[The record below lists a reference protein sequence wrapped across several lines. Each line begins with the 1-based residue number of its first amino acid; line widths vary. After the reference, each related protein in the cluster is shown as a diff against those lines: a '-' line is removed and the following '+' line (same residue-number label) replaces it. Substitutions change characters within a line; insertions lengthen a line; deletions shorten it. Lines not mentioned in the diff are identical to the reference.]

1 VIDTNRLEEVLEEII
16 SRWGVPGLGVGI
28 VQDGE
33 IVYTRYFGVQ
43 SLDTQAPVTEDS
55 IFCIASIT
63 KIFVACAVMQLVER
77 GVIELDAPVAQYL
90 PYFRLDDPRYKE
102 MTIRQMLSHTSGM
115 PDMEESEYDELVAHP
130 EVDEGAPE
138 RYVRSLSH
146 LKPIASPGER
156 FFYSNIAYNVLGDL
170 IAKVSGQTFED
181 YLCEHI
187 LRPAG
192 MPTSAL
198 SHLDVPQ
205 DRLAMPHLRTPKMIV
220 NPSYPYHRA
229 DAPASF
235 LHTTV
240 EEMCHWAI
248 TCLNRGFYQAQPI
261 LSPASFD
268 LMWTPVVDRGSPPL
282 YESHGLGWV
291 LGHYEGLKTAGHGGG
306 GFGWTDFF
314 LLLPEINGAFVI
326 LINEESSARAR
337 FIRSVLNALLG
348 QQPEVG
354 AVSWMIPIGQALQEG
369 GIQAAYTRYTE
380 IKENPGYFLQEYE
393 LVTLVYQLMAV
404 KKYDLAIE
412 VLKLNLQAFPQ
423 DAESYHL
430 LGKLYL
436 KKGEPQRAE
445 EMFAQ
450 ETRWTP
456 NP

>member
-1 VIDTNRLEEVLEEII
+1 VIDIHKLDTVLKEII
-16 SRWGVPGLGVGI
+16 SLWGVPGLGVGI

-33 IVYTRYFGVQ
+33 IAYTRYFGVQ
-43 SLDTQAPVTEDS
+43 SLDTQAPVTAAS
-55 IFCIASIT
+55 VFCIASIA
-63 KIFVACAVMQLVER
+63 KIFVASAVLQLVER
-77 GVIELDAPVAQYL
+77 GKLDLDAPVAQYL
-90 PYFRLDDPRYKE
+90 PYFRLDNERYKQ

-115 PDMEESEYDELVAHP
+115 PDMEESEYDELVANP
-130 EVDEGAPE
+130 EWDEGAPE
-138 RYVRSLSH
+138 RYVRGLSH
-146 LKPIASPGER
+146 LKPIASPGDR
-156 FFYSNIAYNVLGDL
+156 FYYSNIAYNVLGDL
-170 IAKVSGQTFED
+170 IAKASGQIFED
-181 YLCEHI
+181 YLRDHI

-192 MPTSAL
+192 MPDSTFF
-198 SHLDVPQ
+198 HTEVQQ
-205 DRLAMPHLRTPKMIV
+205 DRLAMPHLRTPEMIV
-220 NPSYPYHRA
+220 NPIYPYHRA

-240 EEMCHWAI
+240 VEMCHWAL
-248 TCLNRGFYQAQPI
+248 TCLNRGVYQAQRI

-291 LGHYEGLKTAGHGGG
+291 LGHFDGLKTAGHGGG

-314 LLLPEINGAFVI
+314 LLLPEINAAFVI

-337 FIRSVLNALLG
+337 FIRAVLNALLG
-348 QQPEVG
+348 HQPEVG

-369 GIQAAYTRYTE
+369 GIQAAYTRYAE
-380 IKENPGYFLQEYE
+380 IKDDHGYFLQEYE
-393 LVTLVYQLMAV
+393 LVTLVYQLMSV

-423 DAESYHL
+423 DSESYHL

-436 KKGEPQRAE
+436 KKGEIRQAE
-445 EMFAQ
+445 DMFAQ
-450 ETRWTP
+450 EKQWTP